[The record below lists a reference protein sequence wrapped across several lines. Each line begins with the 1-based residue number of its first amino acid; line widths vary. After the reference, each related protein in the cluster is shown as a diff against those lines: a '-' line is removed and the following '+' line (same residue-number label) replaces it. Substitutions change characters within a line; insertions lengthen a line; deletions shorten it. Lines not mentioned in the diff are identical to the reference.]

1 MTASFPNGPRLIL
14 PVAFATALT
23 ALGIGLGV
31 PTGLPTGSNPAAAQ
45 ASSPAAAQAANPEFM
60 AANVCIGCHT
70 PASGPLLSGMQ
81 LGRWLGPNITPDR
94 VSGIGA
100 WSRDD
105 VVRYLRHG
113 NAPGRGQ
120 AGGPMAPIVEALQDK
135 PDADLHA
142 LVDWLARQP
151 AHRDPIDQVPASE
164 HGGKLAVDPAP
175 LRPGMPGNPDQAP
188 SGAALYNIACASC
201 HGADGAGSPNGH
213 FPSMFH
219 NSAVGRRTN
228 LVAVLL
234 DGVERHVRGG
244 TVFMQSFDGAKGVV
258 GGLSDGELA
267 ELVNFVVKQ
276 FGDPALATV
285 RPEDIQRSRLEWWGE
300 GKPTAAQGQ
309 LIVVGGGPG
318 GAAVTCF
325 GCHGLQGQGDAGA
338 GFPRLAGLDPTY
350 FAKQMADYASGARPN
365 GAMSPIA
372 QQLSAADNH
381 SLALY
386 YAGLAPQMPVVP
398 LGATDRQLVEA
409 GKALYDRGAPER
421 GVQACAD
428 CHALGGG
435 GFNPVYPSVVQP
447 SAYNEGQ
454 MRDWQAGRRRNDPH
468 DLMGRVARRMTDED
482 IRAVSAYLAGLVP

>member
-1 MTASFPNGPRLIL
+1 MTASFPNGLRLIL
-14 PVAFATALT
+14 PVTIATALT
-23 ALGIGLGV
+23 ALGISLGD
-31 PTGLPTGSNPAAAQ
+31 PTGRLAGSGPAAAQ
-45 ASSPAAAQAANPEFM
+45 ASDPEFV

-70 PASGPLLSGMQ
+70 PANGPLLSGMQ

-100 WSRDD
+100 WSRED
-105 VVRYLRHG
+105 VFRYLRHG

-120 AGGPMAPIVEALQDK
+120 AGGPMAPIVEAFQDK
-135 PDADLHA
+135 PDADLYA
-142 LVDWLARQP
+142 LVDWLAHQP
-151 AHRDPIDQVPASE
+151 AHRNPADQLPASE
-164 HGGKLAVDPAP
+164 RGEKLAVDPAP

-201 HGADGAGSPNGH
+201 HGADGAGSPDGH

-234 DGVERHVRGG
+234 SGVERHVKGG
-244 TVFMQSFDGAKGVV
+244 TVFMQGFDGTKGVV

-267 ELVNFVVKQ
+267 ALVNFVVKQ

-285 RPEDIQRSRLEWWGE
+285 KPEDIQRSRLEWWGE
-300 GKPTAAQGQ
+300 GTPTAVQGQ

-350 FAKQMADYASGARPN
+350 FAKQMAEYASGARPN

-372 QQLSAADNH
+372 QQLSATDNH

-386 YAGLAPQMPVVP
+386 YVGLPPQAPVVR
-398 LGATDRQLVEA
+398 LSTTDRQVVEA
-409 GKALYDRGAPER
+409 GKTLYDRGAPER
-421 GVQACAD
+421 SVQACAD
-428 CHALGGG
+428 CHGPAGG

-454 MRDWQAGRRRNDPH
+454 MRDWQAGRRRNDRH
-468 DLMGRVARRMTDED
+468 DLMGRVARQMTDED
-482 IRAVSAYLAGLVP
+482 IRAVSAYLAGLTP

>member
-1 MTASFPNGPRLIL
+1 MAAYFSNGLRPLL
-14 PVAFATALT
+14 PAALATALT
-23 ALGIGLGV
+23 ALGVSLGN
-31 PTGLPTGSNPAAAQ
+31 PLSHLAGSGPAAAQ
-45 ASSPAAAQAANPEFM
+45 SPSQEFT
-60 AANVCIGCHT
+60 AANVCVGCHT
-70 PASGPLLSGMQ
+70 PADGSLLSSMQ

-105 VVRYLRHG
+105 VFRYLRHG

-135 PDADLHA
+135 GDPDLYA

-151 AHRDPIDQVPASE
+151 AHRDPADQVPASE
-164 HGGKLAVDPAP
+164 RGEKLVVDPAL
-175 LRPGMPGNPDQAP
+175 LRPGTPGNPDQAP
-188 SGAALYNIACASC
+188 SGAALYNMACASC
-201 HGADGAGSPNGH
+201 HGADGAGSANGN

-228 LVAVLL
+228 LIAALL
-234 DGVERHVRGG
+234 DGVERHVKGG
-244 TVFMQSFDGAKGVV
+244 TVFMQSFDGTKGMV
-258 GGLSDGELA
+258 GGLSDDELA
-267 ELVNFVVKQ
+267 ALMNFVVKQ
-276 FGDPALATV
+276 FGNPALATV
-285 RPEDIQRSRLEWWGE
+285 TPKDIQQSRLEWWGE
-300 GKPTAAQGQ
+300 DEPTAAQGQ
-309 LIVVGGGPG
+309 LIAVGGGPG
-318 GAAVTCF
+318 GAVVTCF

-372 QQLSAADNH
+372 QQLSAKDHH

-386 YAGLAPQMPVVP
+386 YAGLPPQLPVVQ
-398 LGATDRQLVEA
+398 LSATDRQPVEG
-409 GKALYDRGAPER
+409 GKALYNRGAPER

-428 CHALGGG
+428 CHGPAGH

-454 MRDWQAGRRRNDPH
+454 IRDWKAGQRRNDPH

-482 IRAVSAYLAGLVP
+482 IRAVSAYLAGLTP

>member
-1 MTASFPNGPRLIL
+1 MTAYRKTSSRPSVLATLAATLSVIIAGLSGYVGRL
-14 PVAFATALT
+14 A
-23 ALGIGLGV
+23 
-31 PTGLPTGSNPAAAQ
+31 GSGPAAAQ
-45 ASSPAAAQAANPEFM
+45 ASDQEFV
-60 AANVCIGCHT
+60 AANVCVGCHT

-105 VVRYLRHG
+105 VFRYLRHG
-113 NAPGRGQ
+113 TAPGRGQ
-120 AGGPMAPIVEALQDK
+120 AGGPMALIVEALQDK
-135 PDADLHA
+135 PDADLYA

-151 AHRDPIDQVPASE
+151 AHRDPADQVPASE
-164 HGGKLAVDPAP
+164 RGANLVVDPAP
-175 LRPGMPGNPDQAP
+175 LRPGVPGDPSQAR
-188 SGAALYNIACASC
+188 SGPALYNIACASC
-201 HGADGAGSPNGH
+201 HGADGAGSAHGD

-234 DGVERHVRGG
+234 DGVERHAKSG
-244 TVFMQSFDGAKGVV
+244 TVFMQSFDGSKGVV

-285 RPEDIQRSRLEWWGE
+285 MPEDIQRARLEWWGE

-372 QQLSAADNH
+372 QQLSAADYH

-386 YAGLAPQMPVVP
+386 YAGLPPQLPVV
-398 LGATDRQLVEA
+398 QLNAADERLTQT
-409 GKALYDRGAPER
+409 GKTLYDRGAPER

-428 CHALGGG
+428 CHGSRGG
-435 GFNPVYPSVVQP
+435 GFNPVYPSVIQP
-447 SAYNEGQ
+447 SVYNEGQ
-454 MRDWQAGRRRNDPH
+454 MRDWQAGHRRNDPH
-468 DLMGRVARRMTDED
+468 DLMGRVARPMTDED
-482 IRAVSAYLAGLVP
+482 IRAVSAYLAGLRP

>member
-1 MTASFPNGPRLIL
+1 MTASFPNGLRLVL
-14 PVAFATALT
+14 SGALATAV
-23 ALGIGLGV
+23 LGV
-31 PTGLPTGSNPAAAQ
+31 GLHVSILDLVGNGSAVAQ
-45 ASSPAAAQAANPEFM
+45 ASNQEFVP
-60 AANVCIGCHT
+60 ANVCVGCHT
-70 PASGPLLSGMQ
+70 SADAPLLSGVQ

-105 VVRYLRHG
+105 AFRYLRYG
-113 NAPGRGQ
+113 NTPGRGQ
-120 AGGPMAPIVEALQDK
+120 AGGPMAPIVEAFQDK
-135 PDADLHA
+135 PDSDLYA

-151 AHRDPIDQVPASE
+151 AHRDPADRVPASE
-164 HGGKLAVDPAP
+164 RGEKLAMDPAL
-175 LRPGMPGNPDQAP
+175 LRPGVPGDPTQAR

-201 HGADGAGSPNGH
+201 HGADGAGSPGGH

-228 LVAVLL
+228 LVAALL
-234 DGVERHVRGG
+234 DGVERHVKGG

-285 RPEDIQRSRLEWWGE
+285 SPEDIQRSRLEWWGE

-338 GFPRLAGLDPTY
+338 GFPRLSGLDPTY

-372 QQLSAADNH
+372 QQLSATDYH

-386 YAGLAPQMPVVP
+386 YAGLPPQVP
-398 LGATDRQLVEA
+398 AVQLSATDRRLPEA
-409 GKALYDRGAPER
+409 GKAVYDRGAPER

-428 CHALGGG
+428 CHGPAGG

-454 MRDWQAGRRRNDPH
+454 MRDWQAGTRRNDPH
-468 DLMGRVARRMTDED
+468 DLMGRVARRMTDDD
-482 IRAVSAYLAGLVP
+482 IRAVSAYLAGLTP

>member
-1 MTASFPNGPRLIL
+1 MAVTPSTDRRSSLL
-14 PVAFATALT
+14 TALT
-23 ALGIGLGV
+23 ATLLIAFTGV
-31 PTGLPTGSNPAAAQ
+31 SGSVDRLAGNGAAIAQ
-45 ASSPAAAQAANPEFM
+45 APSQEFV

-70 PASGPLLSGMQ
+70 PGDGPLLSGIQ

-105 VVRYLRHG
+105 VFRYLRHG

-135 PDADLHA
+135 PDADLYA

-151 AHRDPIDQVPASE
+151 AYRDPADRVPASE
-164 HGGKLAVDPAP
+164 RGERLAADPAL
-175 LRPGMPGNPDQAP
+175 LRPGVPGDPDAAR
-188 SGAALYNIACASC
+188 SGAALYNIACGSC
-201 HGADGAGSPNGH
+201 HGADGAGSPGGH
-213 FPSMFH
+213 FPSIFH

-234 DGVERHVRGG
+234 DGVERHVKDG
-244 TVFMQSFDGAKGVV
+244 TIFMQSFDGSKGVV

-267 ELVNFVVKQ
+267 ALVNFVVKQ

-285 RPEDIQRSRLEWWGE
+285 TPDDVQKSRLAWWGE
-300 GKPTAAQGQ
+300 GRPTAAQGQ
-309 LIVVGGGPG
+309 LIVVGGGPTG
-318 GAAVTCF
+318 PSVTCF

-386 YAGLAPQMPVVP
+386 YAGLPPQLPVVQ
-398 LGATDRQLVEA
+398 LSAADRQVVGA
-409 GKALYDRGAPER
+409 GRALYERGAPER

-428 CHALGGG
+428 CHGPVGG

-447 SAYNEGQ
+447 GAYNEGQ
-454 MRDWQAGRRRNDPH
+454 MRDWQVGTRRNDPH

-482 IRAVSAYLAGLVP
+482 IHAVSAYLAGLTP

>member
-1 MTASFPNGPRLIL
+1 MTAYLKTSSR
-14 PVAFATALT
+14 PVVLASLAVALT
-23 ALGIGLGV
+23 TLGISLGD
-31 PTGLPTGSNPAAAQ
+31 PTGHLAGSGPAAAQ
-45 ASSPAAAQAANPEFM
+45 ASGPEF
-60 AANVCIGCHT
+60 ASANVCIGCHT
-70 PASGPLLSGMQ
+70 PASGPLLSGLQ

-120 AGGPMAPIVEALQDK
+120 AGGPMAPIVQALQNK
-135 PDADLHA
+135 PDADLYA

-151 AHRDPIDQVPASE
+151 AHRNPADQVPASE
-164 HGGKLAVDPAP
+164 RGEKLVMDPAL
-175 LRPGMPGNPDQAP
+175 LRPGMPGNTDQAP

-201 HGADGAGSPNGH
+201 HGADGAGSPDGH

-234 DGVERHVRGG
+234 SGVERHVKGG
-244 TVFMQSFDGAKGVV
+244 TVFMQSFDGTTGVV

-267 ELVNFVVKQ
+267 ELANFVVQQ
-276 FGDPALATV
+276 FGDSALATV
-285 RPEDIQRSRLEWWGE
+285 KPEDIQRSRLEWWGE

-318 GAAVTCF
+318 GAAVICF

-338 GFPRLAGLDPTY
+338 GFPRLPGLDPTY

-372 QQLSAADNH
+372 QQLSAADYH
-381 SLALY
+381 ALALY
-386 YAGLAPQMPVVP
+386 YAGLPPQLPVV
-398 LGATDRQLVEA
+398 QLNAADERLTQM
-409 GKALYDRGAPER
+409 GKTLYLHGAPER
-421 GVQACAD
+421 GVQA
-428 CHALGGG
+428 
-435 GFNPVYPSVVQP
+435 
-447 SAYNEGQ
+447 
-454 MRDWQAGRRRNDPH
+454 
-468 DLMGRVARRMTDED
+468 
-482 IRAVSAYLAGLVP
+482 

>member
-1 MTASFPNGPRLIL
+1 MTASYPTRRRFTL
-14 PVAFATALT
+14 PAALATV
-23 ALGIGLGV
+23 ILGV
-31 PTGLPTGSNPAAAQ
+31 GLHASVGRLVG
-45 ASSPAAAQAANPEFM
+45 SSPAAAQASNPAATQAPGQDFT
-60 AANVCIGCHT
+60 AANVCVGCHT
-70 PASGPLLSGMQ
+70 PASGPLLVGMQ

-105 VVRYLRHG
+105 VFRYLRHG

-120 AGGPMAPIVEALQDK
+120 AGGPMAPIIEALQDK

-151 AHRDPIDQVPASE
+151 ARRNPADQVPASE
-164 HGGKLAVDPAP
+164 RGGKLAVDPAL
-175 LRPGMPGNPDQAP
+175 LRPGMPGDPDAAR

-201 HGADGAGSPNGH
+201 HGADGAGSPDGH
-213 FPSMFH
+213 FPSMFR

-234 DGVERHVRGG
+234 SGVERHIKGG
-244 TVFMQSFDGAKGVV
+244 AVFMQSFDGAKGVV
-258 GGLSDGELA
+258 GGLSDDELA
-267 ELVNFVVKQ
+267 ALVNFVVKQ

-285 RPEDIQRSRLEWWGE
+285 TPQDIQRSRLEWWGE
-300 GKPTAAQGQ
+300 GAPTAAQGQ

-318 GAAVTCF
+318 GASVTCF

-372 QQLSAADNH
+372 QRLNAADYH

-386 YAGLAPQMPVVP
+386 YAGLPTQAPAVT
-398 LGATDRQLVEA
+398 LSGTDGQLIQV
-409 GKALYDRGAPER
+409 GKVLYDRGAPER

-428 CHALGGG
+428 CHGPAGG

-454 MRDWQAGRRRNDPH
+454 MRDWQAGKRRNDPH
-468 DLMGRVARRMTDED
+468 DLMGGVARRMSDED

>member
-1 MTASFPNGPRLIL
+1 
-14 PVAFATALT
+14 
-23 ALGIGLGV
+23 
-31 PTGLPTGSNPAAAQ
+31 
-45 ASSPAAAQAANPEFM
+45 
-60 AANVCIGCHT
+60 
-70 PASGPLLSGMQ
+70 
-81 LGRWLGPNITPDR
+81 
-94 VSGIGA
+94 
-100 WSRDD
+100 
-105 VVRYLRHG
+105 
-113 NAPGRGQ
+113 
-120 AGGPMAPIVEALQDK
+120 MAPIVEALQDK
-135 PDADLHA
+135 SDADLYA
-142 LVDWLARQP
+142 LVDWLARQS
-151 AHRDPIDQVPASE
+151 AHRDPADQAPASE
-164 HGGKLAVDPAP
+164 HGEKLVVDPAL
-175 LRPGMPGNPDQAP
+175 LRPGMPGDPNQAR

-201 HGADGAGSPNGH
+201 HGADGAGSPGSH

-234 DGVERHVRGG
+234 SGVERHVKGG
-244 TVFMQSFDGAKGVV
+244 TVFMQSFDGSKGVV
-258 GGLSDGELA
+258 GGLSDDELA
-267 ELVNFVVKQ
+267 TLANFVVKQ
-276 FGDPALATV
+276 FGNAALATV
-285 RPEDIQRSRLEWWGE
+285 SQEDIQRARLEWWGE

-338 GFPRLAGLDPTY
+338 GFPRLSGLDPIY
-350 FAKQMADYASGARPN
+350 FAKQMTDYASGARPN

-372 QQLSAADNH
+372 QQLSATDNH

-386 YAGLAPQMPVVP
+386 YAGLPSQAPVVQ
-398 LGATDRQLVEA
+398 LSAADRQLVAA
-409 GKALYDRGAPER
+409 GKTLYDRGAPER

-428 CHALGGG
+428 CHGPAGE

-482 IRAVSAYLAGLVP
+482 IRAVSAYLAGLTP

>member
-1 MTASFPNGPRLIL
+1 MTAFLPNCLRLAL
-14 PVAFATALT
+14 PGAFATALT
-23 ALGIGLGV
+23 ALGIGFGD
-31 PTGLPTGSNPAAAQ
+31 PEGHPIESRPAAAQ
-45 ASSPAAAQAANPEFM
+45 ASDEEFTP
-60 AANVCIGCHT
+60 ANVCIGCHA
-70 PASGPLLSGMQ
+70 PADSPSLSGMQ
-81 LGRWLGPNITPDR
+81 LGRWLGPNITPDP

-105 VVRYLRHG
+105 VFRYLRHG

-142 LVDWLARQP
+142 LADWLARQP
-151 AHRDPIDQVPASE
+151 AHRDPADRVAASE
-164 HGGKLAVDPAP
+164 LGEKLTADPAP
-175 LRPGMPGNPDQAP
+175 LRPGTPGNPDQAP

-201 HGADGAGSPNGH
+201 HGADGAGSPDGR

-234 DGVERHVRGG
+234 GGVERHVEGG
-244 TVFMQSFDGAKGVV
+244 TVFMQSFDGTRGVV
-258 GGLSDGELA
+258 GGLSDGELSA
-267 ELVNFVVKQ
+267 LVNFVVEQ

-285 RPEDIQRSRLEWWGE
+285 EPEDIRRSRLEWWGE
-300 GKPTAAQGQ
+300 GEPTAAQGQ
-309 LIVVGGGPG
+309 LIAVGGGPS
-318 GAAVTCF
+318 GAAVACF

-372 QQLSAADNH
+372 QQLSATDNH

-386 YAGLAPQMPVVP
+386 YAGLPPQAPPVRSSPADEP
-398 LGATDRQLVEA
+398 LLRAGAT
-409 GKALYDRGAPER
+409 LYERGAPER

-428 CHALGGG
+428 CHGPAGR

-454 MRDWQAGRRRNDPH
+454 MRAWQAGERRNDPH
-468 DLMGRVARRMTDED
+468 DLMGRVARPMTDED
-482 IRAVSAYLAGLVP
+482 IRAVSAYLAGLAP